1 LPAENIFLAEE
12 TAAGSSNGAW
22 PQVIVTLTAL
32 RTHMSLRLSAFIL
45 AAGEGRR
52 LRPATLSRAKA
63 LLPFCGVPLLELT
76 ASMLSSLPVDNMVV
90 NCCYQAD
97 RVSEFCARLA
107 HKYNW
112 DLRVSQEHRLLNHG
126 GGLRKARQLIP
137 EAEHI
142 LVHNADVV
150 IDFDLQKLLEAHLHK
165 QAAVTVLLIPGK
177 GPQSVSLDENGN
189 IVNFR
194 DPLKGSHTFSGIH
207 ILRPEVLDLLP
218 EDQVAPDIVSCYQ
231 KALHMGWP
239 VQAYC
244 LQQEVF
250 WSDIGM
256 AQDYIR
262 AHGEIADCALT
273 AHPLLREAQSEQA
286 KRRFELE
293 LKGVQC
299 SGALGLGRELGVP
312 AGSQLHNVVLW
323 DYTRLPRPLLYADG
337 IFVGDDVPPP
347 KAPSSKK
354 KPDWRLLQSLDLEPG
369 SYELE
374 ILPKQGSGRLYKR
387 IKSADKSWV
396 WCAYDPERRENAG
409 FAAISEFLCSL
420 NINVPRIILH
430 QPDCFEIII
439 EDLGQSDLQLAS
451 GPLLKDYLFKVVE
464 QIARLHVLGD
474 QAVRLEELP
483 LQRGFTKG
491 LYDWERDYF
500 RSNLLQACLQAPQ
513 LWTDAA
519 SEYCELRELLLRQPL
534 VPIHRDLQSA
544 NVKLFQGKLSLI
556 DFQGMR
562 LGCAAYDLASLLYDP
577 YQCHER
583 GLRQQVWR
591 EYQRQ
596 VKTLGGEPPGDAVLY
611 AAACQRLMQAL
622 GAYGKLLLQDKLE
635 WYAQFIVPGL
645 QMLREAAAES
655 GHYKN
660 LQQMAEKA
668 LYIAEDKFNKPA

>member
-1 LPAENIFLAEE
+1 
-12 TAAGSSNGAW
+12 
-22 PQVIVTLTAL
+22 
-32 RTHMSLRLSAFIL
+32 MSTRISAFIL

-63 LLPFCGVPLLELT
+63 LVPFCGVPLLELT
-76 ASMLSSLPVDNMVV
+76 AAALSSLPIDNMVV

-107 HKYNW
+107 RRYNW
-112 DLRVSQEHRLLNHG
+112 DLQVSQEHQLLNHG
-126 GGLRKARQLIP
+126 GGLRKGYKLIP

-142 LVHNADVV
+142 LVHNVDVI
-150 IDFDLQKLLEAHLHK
+150 IDFDLEKLIDAHL
-165 QAAVTVLLIPGK
+165 QREAAVTVLLIPGK
-177 GPQSVSLDENGN
+177 GPQSVSLDEEGN
-189 IVNFR
+189 IINFR
-194 DPLKGSHTFSGIH
+194 DPKNGTHTFSGIH
-207 ILRPEVLDLLP
+207 IFRPDVLSLLP
-218 EDQVAPDIVSCYQ
+218 DDQVAPDIVTCYQ
-231 KALHMGWP
+231 KALQMGWP
-239 VQAYC
+239 VQALC
-244 LQQEVF
+244 LGEEVF
-250 WSDIGM
+250 WSDIGN

-273 AHPLLREAQSEQA
+273 AHPMLREAQSEQA
-286 KRRFELE
+286 QRRFALE
-293 LKGVQC
+293 QKGVQC
-299 SGALGLGRELGVP
+299 SGALGLGCELGVP

-347 KAPSSKK
+347 KPVGSKHE
-354 KPDWRLLQSLDLEPG
+354 PDWRLLDSLDLKPG
-369 SYELE
+369 QYELE
-374 ILPKQGSGRLYKR
+374 ELPKQGSGRLYKR

-420 NINVPRIILH
+420 NINVPRIIRH

-439 EDLGQSDLQLAS
+439 EDLGQSDLQLAP
-451 GPLLKDYLFKVVE
+451 GPLLKGYLFGVVE

-483 LQRGFTKG
+483 LQKGFTKG

-500 RSNLLQACLQAPQ
+500 RNNMLQACLRAPE
-513 LWTDAA
+513 LWVDVAR
-519 SEYCELRELLLRQPL
+519 EYRGLRELLLRQPL

-544 NVKLFQGKLSLI
+544 NIKLHNGKLSLI

-577 YQCHER
+577 YQCHKRE
-583 GLRQQVWR
+583 LRREVWR

-596 VKTLGGEPPGDAVLY
+596 VKALGGDAPNDDVLY

-645 QMLREAAAES
+645 KMLKEAAQES
-655 GHYKN
+655 GKYPNMQK
-660 LQQMAEKA
+660 MAEKA
-668 LYIAEDKFNKPA
+668 ISIAQSYFDNTRKLAKKRTTRG